1 MFTFKAMPGSIR
13 RERQQGITHGRHTLG
28 IEGKGVLSIGVL
40 RVVVGNRVG
49 VGINRSTINPLPP
62 SYFPVKGASE

>member
-1 MFTFKAMPGSIR
+1 MFIFKAMPGSIR

-40 RVVVGNRVG
+40 RVVVGNRIG
-49 VGINRSTINPLPP
+49 VGITLSAIRLLLP
-62 SYFPVKGASE
+62 SYFPVTAASE